1 MVSAQLWDWS
11 RMEGLE
17 VFNAWRSLSTRPK
30 PHRIPL
36 ICSHGLYQPRPR
48 RPWSTAKIKQHFY
61 HLKMEG
67 DLLSMASTQRLKLF
81 QGSQAFPS
89 NLHLYLLS
97 KLGILRNLGDKESW
111 RNSTTTEEQKQTRR
125 TNTFYGPL
133 ESHWHFPEPEKKKP
147 PLTSKLTFR
156 SL

>member
-17 VFNAWRSLSTRPK
+17 VFNAWRSLSTHPK

-36 ICSHGLYQPRPR
+36 ICSHGLSFEDGGRSPFHGFHSALEVIPGKPGFSLQPP
-48 RPWSTAKIKQHFY
+48 PPSYGNYPTARSN
-61 HLKMEG
+61 G
-67 DLLSMASTQRLKLF
+67 DSSR
-81 QGSQAFPS
+81 
-89 NLHLYLLS
+89 
-97 KLGILRNLGDKESW
+97 